1 MESPQEDELIVIGQH
16 IAIWRES
23 LWPDDFC
30 TLYAKQPVSCIL
42 VVIAVLHIVRD
53 LNRKIRQDCHKPLI
67 ESAVIERIEQET
79 ICGIRALAL
88 VAYIVRL
95 DMARDHHLRY
105 ALPRDTASTFISSPS
120 KVFAKEVGR
129 WIPPGIGKG
138 VDQAMPELTD
148 DMRAQLQDLIDD
160 ANISVATE
168 VGGLSSK
175 LALTANSGSGS
186 GSHSQTIT
194 NDNGIIVY
202 VTYNGDGSEED
213 ARRVGKQIG
222 AETARE
228 IRRRGLAPT

>member
-1 MESPQEDELIVIGQH
+1 M
-16 IAIWRES
+16 
-23 LWPDDFC
+23 
-30 TLYAKQPVSCIL
+30 
-42 VVIAVLHIVRD
+42 
-53 LNRKIRQDCHKPLI
+53 
-67 ESAVIERIEQET
+67 
-79 ICGIRALAL
+79 
-88 VAYIVRL
+88 
-95 DMARDHHLRY
+95 
-105 ALPRDTASTFISSPS
+105 
-120 KVFAKEVGR
+120 FAKEVGR

-138 VDQAMPELTD
+138 VNQAMPELTD

-160 ANISVATE
+160 ANVSVATE

-175 LALTANSGSGS
+175 LALTANSGSG
-186 GSHSQTIT
+186 GGNHSQTIT